1 MPPRKLMLPLFFIM
15 ALLHGCARE
24 DALAELEAATRT
36 LQENIEAHRT
46 SAVMEQLA
54 DDFHAGDDRDRAW
67 AQRTM
72 TLLFMRHRSI
82 NVIALSQSSRLDP
95 TYSNKGYTE
104 AQVTLTGA
112 EGLIPDSVRH
122 YSVRL
127 EWWREDGDWRLARLH
142 WD

>member
-1 MPPRKLMLPLFFIM
+1 MPLQRLMLPLIIIM
-15 ALLHGCARE
+15 ALLQGCTRD
-24 DALAELEAATRT
+24 DALAELEAATRR

-54 DDFHAGDDRDRAW
+54 GDFRAGDERDRIW

-82 NVIALSQSSRLDP
+82 KVIALNQSSRLDP
-95 TYSNKGYTE
+95 TYSNKGYT
-104 AQVTLTGA
+104 AATVMLTGA
-112 EGLIPDSVRH
+112 EGLLPDSVRH